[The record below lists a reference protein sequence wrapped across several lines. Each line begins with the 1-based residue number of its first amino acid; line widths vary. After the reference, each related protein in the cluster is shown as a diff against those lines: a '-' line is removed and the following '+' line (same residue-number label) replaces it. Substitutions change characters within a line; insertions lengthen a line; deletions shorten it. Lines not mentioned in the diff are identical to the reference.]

1 MLKKLM
7 RVLLLSFCLL
17 FMISAAPS
25 VDLAW
30 ADGDPD
36 EIIERC
42 PDPDPESPG
51 PPPGEETPPG
61 QELGD
66 PDEIIEGQ
74 NPFAPQLPGLTGD
87 DTGLWLTLQA
97 LQSTLF
103 LIY

>member
-1 MLKKLM
+1 MLKKLP
-7 RVLLLSFCLL
+7 RVLLLTMCLL
-17 FMISAAPS
+17 FMVLAGQPAVP
-25 VDLAW
+25 AW

-42 PDPDPESPG
+42 PDPDPESGWP
-51 PPPGEETPPG
+51 PPG
-61 QELGD
+61 QELPPGEEMGD

-74 NPFAPQLPGLTGD
+74 SPFAPQLPGLSGD
-87 DTGLWLTLQA
+87 GAAIWLTLDA